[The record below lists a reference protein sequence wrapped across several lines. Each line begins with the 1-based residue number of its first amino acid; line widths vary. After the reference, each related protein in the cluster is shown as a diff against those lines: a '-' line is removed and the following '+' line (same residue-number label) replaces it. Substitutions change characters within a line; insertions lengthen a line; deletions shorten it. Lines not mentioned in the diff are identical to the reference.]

1 MLKKLSEFTLEK
13 KQYWLLIALVLSTG
27 FSMASLNTFQ
37 IGTYMD
43 DAWYINTAT
52 ALATGQG
59 FSRIWFPQPVPE
71 TNLPIGYPLAL
82 SVIRLFFPQ
91 SFLPLQLF
99 SLLCVLV
106 TLYLSVKV
114 FDAYLSPFLYITYIF
129 LVSVNTNI
137 VGASHQ
143 VMSEAF
149 YLMLTFIV
157 FALVQA
163 SEHSGQQKW
172 LAIICAFVATY
183 GFFTRGW
190 GGALVVSLVAYWL
203 INKKWK
209 SALFTVL
216 IFVASV
222 ILWSWRN
229 ASLGGSGVIN
239 NLGADSDAVRWY
251 VGRLLNSVSTLDDV
265 FLDQMSTIIMPLFL
279 GPRFLQFFG
288 AARLMFVPYLLAASV
303 SLAIVAGWIRHFI
316 SGRGILMNLYVFF
329 YLLILIQAPGLRYWI
344 PLIPFVIYYF
354 LIGVEWGIQVICDRI
369 RKPLW
374 APFMALAI
382 FSMVFILHLGRD
394 FQEILDPVRN
404 RIPDVASG
412 STWIAD
418 NTPDDAIVMALVPRV
433 SYLYSSRKT
442 IPYPDA
448 GDTHLFPMIELTS
461 TGKKERF
468 IESIDFYQVSY
479 VLVEPML
486 RSGLPM
492 EWSPYIQEDII
503 PVLQENPLRFRL
515 VYRNADDK
523 VRIYQVAHEQN

>member
-1 MLKKLSEFTLEK
+1 
-13 KQYWLLIALVLSTG
+13 
-27 FSMASLNTFQ
+27 
-37 IGTYMD
+37 
-43 DAWYINTAT
+43 
-52 ALATGQG
+52 
-59 FSRIWFPQPVPE
+59 
-71 TNLPIGYPLAL
+71 
-82 SVIRLFFPQ
+82 
-91 SFLPLQLF
+91 
-99 SLLCVLV
+99 
-106 TLYLSVKV
+106 
-114 FDAYLSPFLYITYIF
+114 
-129 LVSVNTNI
+129 
-137 VGASHQ
+137 
-143 VMSEAF
+143 
-149 YLMLTFIV
+149 
-157 FALVQA
+157 
-163 SEHSGQQKW
+163 
-172 LAIICAFVATY
+172 
-183 GFFTRGW
+183 
-190 GGALVVSLVAYWL
+190 
-203 INKKWK
+203 
-209 SALFTVL
+209 
-216 IFVASV
+216 
-222 ILWSWRN
+222 
-229 ASLGGSGVIN
+229 
-239 NLGADSDAVRWY
+239 
-251 VGRLLNSVSTLDDV
+251 
-265 FLDQMSTIIMPLFL
+265 
-279 GPRFLQFFG
+279 
-288 AARLMFVPYLLAASV
+288 
-303 SLAIVAGWIRHFI
+303 
-316 SGRGILMNLYVFF
+316 MNLYVFF